1 MPHLN
6 LELIMINQNT
16 LGKQISQDTDQNESL
31 LPSIKHNRKSKIIK
45 LYVSIALAMIVWFLP
60 RSIFPFEVTIV
71 EQRVAVIFVLAAC
84 LWITEAIFKSIRYF
98 YLLQK

>member
-1 MPHLN
+1 
-6 LELIMINQNT
+6 MINQNT

-60 RSIFPFEVTIV
+60 RSIFPFRSNDSRT
-71 EQRVAVIFVLAAC
+71 
-84 LWITEAIFKSIRYF
+84 KSCGDICFCGLSLDHRSYF
-98 YLLQK
+98 